1 MAQLQATR
9 PGPASIEGLDESL
22 GGMLPTTAGLR
33 EWGSRLGV
41 FAALGVGWLLANR
54 LPALE
59 LAGGG
64 SVSLDEVTDRLTA
77 QSNGWVFSLVWF
89 AGILTCVASVVF
101 PPSERFAQV
110 LAVTV
115 GGLATMVGPYYVWS
129 HTTDLDEQATGLGS
143 GLVFAWVGSAL
154 AVAAVWGGV
163 LWWNRAD
170 PVFGRDWSKWL
181 FLLPAMVWILALT
194 VFPLIFA
201 ITTSTYF
208 YRSGKFSRTVGA
220 DNFRRLFIDGSI
232 WGPIGRAIAWAAGI
246 GVAVAAL
253 VLLASFLLN
262 RRVSSDDVRRARGL
276 LPIVAVPVLLYVLTQ
291 TILHDPLD
299 NQLRITFFFVG
310 VSVAIEMVLGF
321 ALALLLNRE
330 MRARGLIRAIV
341 TIPIFATP
349 IALGYLARII
359 FYEETG
365 RGPVNTNLA
374 RIERP
379 MNFLLGTLL
388 GWVPVL
394 PNSFNPNVPWLSN
407 PSWARMATVIV
418 DVWQWTPFV
427 FIIAL
432 AGLQGLSQ
440 DIIEAAQLDGA
451 NKLQLLRYI
460 TVPLMAP
467 ILWLIVLLRSIDA
480 FKVFD
485 IPSGLTLGGP
495 GRETEYY
502 SLFNYRTAR
511 KFFDYGG
518 ASAQAFLLL
527 FVVMTL
533 VTLLWGRVKH
543 VYEVEEGRA

>member
-1 MAQLQATR
+1 MAQLQASR
-9 PGPASIEGLDESL
+9 PGATTIDGLDDSL
-22 GGMLPTTAGLR
+22 IDMLPGTVGLR
-33 EWGSRLGV
+33 EWGARIGV
-41 FAALGVGWLLANR
+41 FASLGLGWLLANR

-64 SVSLDEVTDRLTA
+64 TLSLDEVTDRLTA
-77 QSNGWVFSLVWF
+77 QSNGWIFTLVWF
-89 AGILTCVASVVF
+89 AGILACVASVVF

-110 LAVTV
+110 LSITV
-115 GGLATMVGPYYVWS
+115 AGLATMVGPYYVWS
-129 HTTDLDEQATGLGS
+129 QATDIDEAATGLGS
-143 GLVFAWVGSAL
+143 GLVFAWVGCVL
-154 AVAAVWGGV
+154 AIASGWAGV
-163 LWWNRAD
+163 LWWNRVE
-170 PVFGRDWSKWL
+170 PVFGRDWSKWM
-181 FLLPAMVWILALT
+181 FLLPAMVWILGLT

-208 YRSGKFSRTVGA
+208 YRSGRFSNTVGA
-220 DNFRRLFIDGSI
+220 DNFRRLFVDRSF
-232 WGPIGRAIAWAAGI
+232 WGEIGTALGWAAGA
-246 GVAVAAL
+246 GAAVVAVALAVPWL
-253 VLLASFLLN
+253 VN
-262 RRVSSDDVRRARGL
+262 RRVSGDDVRRARGI
-276 LPIVAVPVLLYVLTQ
+276 LPLVAVPVLLIVLTQ
-291 TILHDPLD
+291 TILRDPLD
-299 NQLRITFFFVG
+299 EQLGITFFFVSMSVG
-310 VSVAIEMVLGF
+310 VEMVLGF

-349 IALGYLARII
+349 IALGYLARIM

-365 RGPVNTNLA
+365 RGPINTTLG
-374 RIERP
+374 IE
-379 MNFLLGTLL
+379 
-388 GWVPVL
+388 
-394 PNSFNPNVPWLSN
+394 VPWLSD
-407 PSWARMATVIV
+407 PTWARIATVIV

-440 DIIEAAQLDGA
+440 DILEAAQLDGA

-527 FVVMTL
+527 FVVMVF

-543 VYEVEEGRA
+543 VYEEEGRA

>member
-1 MAQLQATR
+1 MAQLQASR
-9 PGPASIEGLDESL
+9 PGPVMVDGLDESL
-22 GGMLPTTAGLR
+22 VGMLPAAAGLR
-33 EWGSRLGV
+33 EWGARIGV
-41 FAALGVGWLLANR
+41 FAALGLGWLLANR
-54 LPALE
+54 LPALD

-64 SVSLDEVTDRLTA
+64 ALSLDEVTDRLTT
-77 QSNGWVFSLVWF
+77 QNNGWIFSLVWF

-115 GGLATMVGPYYVWS
+115 GGLATMAGPYYVWS
-129 HTTDLDEQATGLGS
+129 HQTDIDEEATALGS
-143 GLVFAWVGSAL
+143 GLVIAWIGCAL
-154 AVAAVWGGV
+154 AVAAAWGGV
-163 LWWNRAD
+163 LWWNRAT
-170 PVFGRDWSKWL
+170 PVFGRDWQKWL
-181 FLLPAMVWILALT
+181 FLLPAMVWILGLT

-208 YRSGKFSRTVGA
+208 YRSGRFAETVGF
-220 DNFRRLFIDGSI
+220 DNYRRLFVKESF
-232 WGPIGRAIAWAAGI
+232 WAEIGRALAW
-246 GVAVAAL
+246 AVAAGLAVATVATL
-253 VLLASFLLN
+253 VPLIRNRTLSDDDG
-262 RRVSSDDVRRARGL
+262 RRVRGL
-276 LPIVAVPVLLYVLTQ
+276 LPIIMVPVLLVVLTQ
-291 TILHDPLD
+291 TILRDPLD
-299 NQLRITFFFVG
+299 KLMGITFFFV
-310 VSVAIEMVLGF
+310 VTSVAIEMVLGF

-349 IALGYLARII
+349 IALGYLARIM

-365 RGPVNTNLA
+365 RGPINTTLG
-374 RIERP
+374 IE
-379 MNFLLGTLL
+379 
-388 GWVPVL
+388 
-394 PNSFNPNVPWLSN
+394 VPWLSD
-407 PSWARMATVIV
+407 PTWARIATVLV

-440 DIIEAAQLDGA
+440 DILDAAQLDGA
-451 NKLQLLRYI
+451 NRLQLLRYI

-527 FVVMTL
+527 FVVMVL
-533 VTLLWGRVKH
+533 VTILWGRVKH

>member
-1 MAQLQATR
+1 MAELQATR
-9 PGPASIEGLDESL
+9 PRPTAIDGLDDSL
-22 GGMLPTTAGLR
+22 IDMLPSTAGLR
-33 EWGSRLGV
+33 EWGARIGV
-41 FAALGVGWLLANR
+41 FASLGLGWLLANR

-64 SVSLDEVTDRLTA
+64 TVSLDEVTDRLTA
-77 QSNGWVFSLVWF
+77 QSNGWIFTLVWF
-89 AGILTCVASVVF
+89 AGILTCIAAVVF

-115 GGLATMVGPYYVWS
+115 GGLATMAGPYYVWS
-129 HTTDLDEQATGLGS
+129 HQTALDEDATALGS
-143 GLVFAWVGSAL
+143 GLVIAWIGCAL
-154 AVAAVWGGV
+154 AIAASWAGV

-170 PVFGRDWSKWL
+170 NVFGRDWSKWM
-181 FLLPAMVWILALT
+181 FLLPAMIWILGLT

-208 YRSGKFSRTVGA
+208 YRSGRFSNTVGA
-220 DNFRRLFIDGSI
+220 DNFRRLFIEGSF
-232 WGPIGRAIAWAAGI
+232 WGEIGRAIAWAAAAGAVAV
-246 GVAVAAL
+246 GVALL
-253 VLLASFLLN
+253 VPLVIN
-262 RRVSSDDVRRARGL
+262 RRVSADDVRRARGL

-291 TILHDPLD
+291 TILRDPLD
-299 NQLRITFFFVG
+299 AQLRITFFFVV

-330 MRARGLIRAIV
+330 MRARGLIRAVV

-349 IALGYLARII
+349 IALGYLARIM

-365 RGPVNTNLA
+365 RGPINTTLG
-374 RIERP
+374 IE
-379 MNFLLGTLL
+379 
-388 GWVPVL
+388 
-394 PNSFNPNVPWLSN
+394 VPWLSN
-407 PSWARMATVIV
+407 PTWARMATVIV

-451 NKLQLLRYI
+451 NRFQLLRYI

-527 FVVMTL
+527 FVVMVL

-543 VYEVEEGRA
+543 VYEEEGRA

>member
-1 MAQLQATR
+1 MAQLQASR
-9 PGPASIEGLDESL
+9 PRPATIDGLDDSL
-22 GGMLPTTAGLR
+22 VDMLPGTAGLR
-33 EWGSRLGV
+33 EWGARIGV
-41 FAALGVGWLLANR
+41 FAALGLGWLLANR

-64 SVSLDEVTDRLTA
+64 TVSLDEVTDRLTA
-77 QSNGWVFSLVWF
+77 QSNGWIFSLVWF
-89 AGILTCVASVVF
+89 AGILTCIASVVF

-115 GGLATMVGPYYVWS
+115 GGLATMAGPYYVWS
-129 HTTDLDEQATGLGS
+129 HKTDIDEEATALGS
-143 GLVFAWVGSAL
+143 GLVFAWIGCAL
-154 AVAAVWGGV
+154 AVASVWAGV

-170 PVFGRDWSKWL
+170 HVFGRDWSKWL
-181 FLLPAMVWILALT
+181 FLLPAMIWILGLT

-201 ITTSTYF
+201 LTTSTYF
-208 YRSGKFSRTVGA
+208 YRSGRFSNTVGA
-220 DNFRRLFIDGSI
+220 DNFRRLFVDGSF
-232 WGPIGRAIAWAAGI
+232 WSEIGRALGWAALAGLAV
-246 GVAVAAL
+246 VAVATA
-253 VLLASFLLN
+253 VPAVIN
-262 RRVSSDDVRRARGL
+262 RRVTSDDVRRARGL
-276 LPIVAVPVLLYVLTQ
+276 LPMVAVPVLLVVLTQ
-291 TILHDPLD
+291 TILRDPLD
-299 NQLRITFFFVG
+299 KQMGITFFFV
-310 VSVAIEMVLGF
+310 VTSVGIEMVLGF

-349 IALGYLARII
+349 IALGYLARIM

-365 RGPVNTNLA
+365 RGPINTTLG
-374 RIERP
+374 IE
-379 MNFLLGTLL
+379 
-388 GWVPVL
+388 
-394 PNSFNPNVPWLSN
+394 VPWLSD
-407 PSWARMATVIV
+407 PTWARIATVLV

-440 DIIEAAQLDGA
+440 DILEAAQLDGA
-451 NKLQLLRYI
+451 NRLQLLRYI

-527 FVVMTL
+527 FVVMVL
-533 VTLLWGRVKH
+533 VTILWGRVKH
-543 VYEVEEGRA
+543 VYEEEGRA